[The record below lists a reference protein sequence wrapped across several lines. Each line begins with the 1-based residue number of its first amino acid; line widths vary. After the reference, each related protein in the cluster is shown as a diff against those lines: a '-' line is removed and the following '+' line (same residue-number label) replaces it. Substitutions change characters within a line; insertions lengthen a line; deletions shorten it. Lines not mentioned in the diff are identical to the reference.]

1 MPAGSW
7 NVRMTLL
14 ISDANIFID
23 MEESGVIQQM
33 FELPET
39 FAVPDV
45 LFIEELIEH
54 HPELPQYG
62 LCEVRGIGS
71 SVAKGI
77 RWAVSED
84 EPCYEVALRQ
94 QQ

>member
-1 MPAGSW
+1 
-7 NVRMTLL
+7 MTLL

-23 MEESGVIQQM
+23 MEEGDIIQEM

-45 LFIEELIEH
+45 LFIEELMEH

-62 LCEVRGIGS
+62 LQVLQMKPET
-71 SVAKGI
+71 VADA
-77 RWAVSED
+77 WS
-84 EPCYEVALRQ
+84 LRNY
-94 QQ
+94 